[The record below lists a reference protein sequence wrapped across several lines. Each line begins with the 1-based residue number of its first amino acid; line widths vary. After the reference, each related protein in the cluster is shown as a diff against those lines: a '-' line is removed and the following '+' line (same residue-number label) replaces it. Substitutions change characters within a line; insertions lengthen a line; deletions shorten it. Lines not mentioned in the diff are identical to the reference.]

1 MSPTEYNPPL
11 QVAVLK
17 GSQRGDTERGPE
29 VRVRHAEASFRL
41 MQDGEL
47 VWVVGPRR
55 QEIAT
60 LRIDDSLPRGM
71 VALRDVIGASPSE
84 IVRLRKVDTDIPP
97 SPAHL
102 A

>member
-1 MSPTEYNPPL
+1 VSPSEYNPPL
-11 QVAVLK
+11 QVGVLH
-17 GSQRGDTERGPE
+17 STRRGDAERGPE
-29 VRVRHAEASFRL
+29 VRLRHTEASFRL

-60 LRIDDSLPRGM
+60 LRIDDTLPRGI
-71 VALRDVIGASPSE
+71 VALRDVLGAAPSE